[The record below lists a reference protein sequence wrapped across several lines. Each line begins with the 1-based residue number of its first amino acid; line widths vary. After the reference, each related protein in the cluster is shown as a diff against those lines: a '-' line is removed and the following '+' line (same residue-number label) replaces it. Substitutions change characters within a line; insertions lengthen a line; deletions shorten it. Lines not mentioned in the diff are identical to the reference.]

1 MLVYIGIAGLQYRRQ
16 GRELKREAHWV
27 LSDKKLDLLLDEV
40 VELREA
46 LHEHRVVEQADNPE
60 LTSERLRGH
69 SQEDLDEM
77 ILLEEYQAV
86 KATIGI
92 VMGEIPTSWIWADE
106 ASGGVKGARL
116 NLADGTIEWVDQPG
130 CACGDA
136 VQLQSIADFMRTGP
150 PDVLPADV
158 LAEMREALSIDSNIH
173 RR

>member
-1 MLVYIGIAGLQYRRQ
+1 MTRKRKWLQQGLTGTQRLCVANVLVYVLFIFALCASFRLQRYGYLNPDLLTLLLFWTSILLVHIGIAGLQYRRQ

-86 KATIGI
+86 RAT
-92 VMGEIPTSWIWADE
+92 
-106 ASGGVKGARL
+106 KG
-116 NLADGTIEWVDQPG
+116 
-130 CACGDA
+130 
-136 VQLQSIADFMRTGP
+136 S
-150 PDVLPADV
+150 
-158 LAEMREALSIDSNIH
+158 
-173 RR
+173 